1 MTIFIIAMAL
11 IVVMILIEI
20 PVAFAFGIGAMGFTL
35 ATGNDLTF
43 LIPHGYKTASSF
55 ALLALPLF
63 IFAGLLMAEGGISDR
78 LLNFINSMVGR
89 IKGGLGAVTVLTCAL
104 FGAISGSSSAAIAAV
119 GQIMIPRM
127 VREGYP
133 AGHAT
138 ALVACSSVLALLIP
152 PSIPMIIFSIT
163 GGISVGAAFLSTI
176 VPGILLAIVYCLLN
190 IWFLRHNPNV
200 EVDEPLP
207 FKQTVK
213 GILNT
218 GNKAVFALLMPLI
231 ILGAIYSG
239 IATPTEAAAI
249 AVIYAIPVGLF
260 IYKGMTLSN
269 LGSITIK
276 AVTMTGSIMAVLFF
290 LFIMSRAMILEQIPK
305 EIAEAMLQI
314 SDNKYVILLLI
325 NLLLLLIGMIVD
337 DISGSVLAA
346 IIFLPIITEL
356 GIDPIHFAAVVGV
369 NLGLGNVS
377 PPCAPMLYMAGGI
390 AKLSLDKYFIP
401 TIKFLCFGHL
411 PMVLIV
417 TFIPEISLFLPEL
430 LLGYVPASPIN

>member
-1 MTIFIIAMAL
+1 MTLFLISML
-11 IVVMILIEI
+11 IVVILILIEI
-20 PVAFAFGIGAMGFTL
+20 PVAFAFGIGAVLFAYT
-35 ATGNDLTF
+35 TGNNISF
-43 LIPHGYKTASSF
+43 LVPHGFKTASGF

-63 IFAGLLMAEGGISDR
+63 IFAGLLMAEGGISER
-78 LLNFINSMVGR
+78 LLNFVNSMVGR

-127 VREGYP
+127 IREGYP
-133 AGHAT
+133 EGHAT

-163 GGISVGAAFLSTI
+163 GGLSVGAAFLSTI
-176 VPGILLAIVYCLLN
+176 VPGILLTLLYCALN
-190 IWFLRHNPNV
+190 IWFLRDNPNIK
-200 EVDEPLP
+200 VDPPLP
-207 FKQTVK
+207 FKQAAK
-213 GILNT
+213 GVVSS
-218 GNKAVFALLMPLI
+218 GYSAGFALLMPVI

-260 IYKGMTLSN
+260 IYKGMSLRN
-269 LGSITIK
+269 LGTVTVR

-290 LFIMSRAMILEQIPK
+290 LFIMSRAMILEQVPRDL
-305 EIAEAMLQI
+305 ALALLQI
-314 SDNKYVILLLI
+314 SENKYVILLLI

-346 IIFLPIITEL
+346 IIFLPIINEL

-377 PPCAPMLYMAGGI
+377 PPCAPMLYMAGGVG
-390 AKLSLDKYFIP
+390 KLSLDRYIKP
-401 TIKFLCFGHL
+401 TLKFLCFGHL
-411 PMVLIV
+411 PMVFLV
-417 TFIPEISLFLPEL
+417 TFVPELSLFLPKL
-430 LLGYVPASPIN
+430 LLGY

>member
-1 MTIFIIAMAL
+1 MSLFLLAML
-11 IVVMILIEI
+11 VVVILILVEI
-20 PVAFAFGIGAMGFTL
+20 PVAFAFGIGAVLFAYT
-35 ATGNDLTF
+35 TGNNISF
-43 LIPHGYKTASSF
+43 LIPHGFKTASGF

-63 IFAGLLMAEGGISDR
+63 IFAGLLMAEGGISER
-78 LLNFINSMVGR
+78 LLNFVNSFVGR

-127 VREGYP
+127 VKEGYP
-133 AGHAT
+133 EGHAT

-163 GGISVGAAFLSTI
+163 GGLSVGAAFLSTI
-176 VPGILLAIVYCLLN
+176 IPGILLTLLYCGLN
-190 IWFLRHNPNV
+190 IWFLRDNSNIK
-200 EVDEPLP
+200 VDAPLP
-207 FKQTVK
+207 FKQAAKQVAS
-213 GILNT
+213 T
-218 GNKAVFALLMPLI
+218 GYNAAFALLMPLI

-260 IYKGMTLSN
+260 IYKGMTLRN
-269 LGSITIK
+269 LGTVTVR

-290 LFIMSRAMILEQIPK
+290 LFIMSRAMILEQVPK
-305 EIAEAMLQI
+305 ELAETLLQV
-314 SDNKYVILLLI
+314 SENKYVILLLI
-325 NLLLLLIGMIVD
+325 NILLLLIGMIVD

-346 IIFLPIITEL
+346 IIFLPVVNEL

-377 PPCAPMLYMAGGI
+377 PPCAPMLYMAGGVS
-390 AKLSLDKYFIP
+390 KLSLDRYIKP
-401 TIKFLCFGHL
+401 TLRFLCLGHL
-411 PMVLIV
+411 PMVFLV
-417 TFIPEISLFLPEL
+417 TFLPELSLFLPRL
-430 LLGYVPASPIN
+430 LLGY

>member
-1 MTIFIIAMAL
+1 MTLFLVAML
-11 IVVMILIEI
+11 VVVILILIEI
-20 PVAFAFGIGAMGFTL
+20 PVAFAFGIGAVMFAFT
-35 ATGNDLTF
+35 TGNNISF
-43 LIPHGYKTASSF
+43 LIPHGFKTASSF

-63 IFAGLLMAEGGISDR
+63 IFAGLLMAEGGISER
-78 LLNFINSMVGR
+78 LLNFVNSIVGR

-152 PSIPMIIFSIT
+152 PSIPMIVFSIT
-163 GGISVGAAFLSTI
+163 GGLSVGAAFLSTI
-176 VPGILLAIVYCLLN
+176 VPGILLTLLYCGLN
-190 IWFLRHNPNV
+190 IWFLRNNPDIQ
-200 EVDEPLP
+200 VDAPLP
-207 FKQTVK
+207 FAQAAK
-213 GILNT
+213 GVATT
-218 GNKAVFALLMPLI
+218 GCHAAFALLMPLI

-260 IYKGMTLSN
+260 IYKGMSLSS
-269 LGSITIK
+269 LGAVTVR

-290 LFIMSRAMILEQIPK
+290 LFIMSRAMILEQVPRDLALALL
-305 EIAEAMLQI
+305 EI
-314 SDNKYVILLLI
+314 SDNKYVLLLLI

-346 IIFLPIITEL
+346 IIFLPIINEL

-377 PPCAPMLYMAGGI
+377 PPCAPMLYMAGGVS
-390 AKLSLDKYFIP
+390 KLSLDRYITP
-401 TIKFLCFGHL
+401 TLKFLCFGHL
-411 PMVLIV
+411 PMVFLV
-417 TFIPEISLFLPEL
+417 TFVPELSLFLPKL
-430 LLGYVPASPIN
+430 LLGY

>member
-1 MTIFIIAMAL
+1 MTLFLLSML
-11 IVVMILIEI
+11 IVVVLILIEI
-20 PVAFAFGIGAMGFTL
+20 PVAFAFGIGALTFAFT
-35 ATGNDLTF
+35 TGNNISF
-43 LIPHGYKTASSF
+43 LIPHGFKTASGF

-63 IFAGLLMAEGGISDR
+63 IFAGLLMAQGGISER
-78 LLNFINSMVGR
+78 LLNFVNSIVGR

-133 AGHAT
+133 EGHAT

-152 PSIPMIIFSIT
+152 PSIPMIVFSIT
-163 GGISVGAAFLSTI
+163 AGISVGAAFLSTI
-176 VPGILLAIVYCLLN
+176 IPGIMLTIIYCLLN
-190 IWFLRHNPNV
+190 IWFLRNDTQIKVAP
-200 EVDEPLP
+200 PLP
-207 FKQTVK
+207 FKQAAKNVVHS
-213 GILNT
+213 GYN
-218 GNKAVFALLMPLI
+218 AAFALLMPLI

-249 AVIYAIPVGLF
+249 AVVYAIPVGMF
-260 IYKGMTLSN
+260 IYKGLTLKS
-269 LGSITIK
+269 LGAVTVR

-290 LFIMSRAMILEQIPK
+290 LFIMSRAMILEQVPRDL
-305 EIAEAMLQI
+305 ANAMLQI
-314 SDNKYVILLLI
+314 SENKYVLLLLI

-346 IIFLPIITEL
+346 IIFLPVITEL

-390 AKLSLDKYFIP
+390 GKLSLDRYIGP
-401 TIKFLCFGHL
+401 TLKFLCLGHL
-411 PMVLIV
+411 PMVFLV
-417 TFIPEISLFLPEL
+417 TFVPEISLFLPKL
-430 LLGYVPASPIN
+430 LMGYAGT

>member
-1 MTIFIIAMAL
+1 ML
-11 IVVMILIEI
+11 IVVILILIEI
-20 PVAFAFGIGAMGFTL
+20 PVAFAFGIGAILFTYT
-35 ATGNDLTF
+35 TGNNISF
-43 LIPHGYKTASSF
+43 LIPHGFKTASGF

-63 IFAGLLMAEGGISDR
+63 IFAGLLMAEGGISER
-78 LLNFINSMVGR
+78 LLNFVNSLVGR

-133 AGHAT
+133 PGHAT

-152 PSIPMIIFSIT
+152 PSIPMIVFSIT
-163 GGISVGAAFLSTI
+163 GGLSVGAAFLSTI
-176 VPGILLAIVYCLLN
+176 IPGIMLTVIYCALN
-190 IWFLRHNPNV
+190 IWFLRDNPNIK
-200 EVDEPLP
+200 VDPPLP
-207 FKQTVK
+207 FKAAAKEVAT
-213 GILNT
+213 T
-218 GNKAVFALLMPLI
+218 GYNAIFALLMPLI

-260 IYKGMTLSN
+260 IYKGMSLSN
-269 LGSITIK
+269 LGSVTVR

-290 LFIMSRAMILEQIPK
+290 LFIMSRAMILEQVPRDL
-305 EIAEAMLQI
+305 ANALLQV
-314 SDNKYVILLLI
+314 SDNKYVLLFLI
-325 NLLLLLIGMIVD
+325 NILLLLIGMIVD

-346 IIFLPIITEL
+346 IIFLPIINQL

-377 PPCAPMLYMAGGI
+377 PPCAPMLYMAGGVG
-390 AKLSLDKYFIP
+390 KLSLDRYIKP
-401 TIKFLCFGHL
+401 TLKFLCLGHL
-411 PMVLIV
+411 PMVFLV
-417 TFIPEISLFLPEL
+417 TFVPELSLFLPKL
-430 LLGYVPASPIN
+430 LLGY

>member
-1 MTIFIIAMAL
+1 MTLFLVAML
-11 IVVMILIEI
+11 VVVILILIEI
-20 PVAFAFGIGAMGFTL
+20 PVAFAFGIGAVMFAFT
-35 ATGNDLTF
+35 TGNNISF
-43 LIPHGYKTASSF
+43 LIPHGFKTASGF

-63 IFAGLLMAEGGISDR
+63 IFAGLLMAEGGISER
-78 LLNFINSMVGR
+78 LLNFVNSIVGR

-152 PSIPMIIFSIT
+152 PSIPMIVFSIT
-163 GGISVGAAFLSTI
+163 GGLSVGAAFLSTI
-176 VPGILLAIVYCLLN
+176 VPGILLTLLYCGLN
-190 IWFLRHNPNV
+190 IWFLRNNPDIQ
-200 EVDEPLP
+200 VDAPLP
-207 FKQTVK
+207 FAQAAK
-213 GILNT
+213 GVAKT
-218 GNKAVFALLMPLI
+218 GYNAAFALLMPLI

-260 IYKGMTLSN
+260 IYKGMSLRS
-269 LGSITIK
+269 LGAVTVR

-290 LFIMSRAMILEQIPK
+290 LFIMSRAMILEQVPRDLALALL
-305 EIAEAMLQI
+305 EI

-346 IIFLPIITEL
+346 IIFLPIINEL

-377 PPCAPMLYMAGGI
+377 PPCAPMLYMAGGVS
-390 AKLSLDKYFIP
+390 KLSLDRYITP
-401 TIKFLCFGHL
+401 TLKFLCFGHL
-411 PMVLIV
+411 PMVFLV
-417 TFIPEISLFLPEL
+417 TFVPELSLFLPKL
-430 LLGYVPASPIN
+430 LLGY